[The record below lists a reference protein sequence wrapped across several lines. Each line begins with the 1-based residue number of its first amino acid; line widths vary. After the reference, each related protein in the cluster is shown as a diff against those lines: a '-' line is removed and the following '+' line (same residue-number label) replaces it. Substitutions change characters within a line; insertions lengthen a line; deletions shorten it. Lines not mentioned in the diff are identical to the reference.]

1 MITTTAGITGFQNDV
16 TNDFYKVQ
24 PIISRIYSNSR
35 NILIILITKLAMD
48 FEITPI
54 RNKMMHYQFL
64 DESAENLERLKEAGN
79 LNQKISEKELDF
91 LLKEEDHSMSIEEA
105 RVSPVVKSDPDLEKI
120 NSYLDSLLIELSS
133 ISKEVRGIAN
143 ST

>member
-1 MITTTAGITGFQNDV
+1 
-16 TNDFYKVQ
+16 
-24 PIISRIYSNSR
+24 
-35 NILIILITKLAMD
+35 
-48 FEITPI
+48 
-54 RNKMMHYQFL
+54 
-64 DESAENLERLKEAGN
+64 
-79 LNQKISEKELDF
+79 
-91 LLKEEDHSMSIEEA
+91 MSIEEA